1 MKRLLAVVSVFE
13 AFALATFARNRWF
26 LASPQGGSVTFTVD
40 AFGERW
46 AAYLLWL
53 VLTPVLV
60 LGLHYTL
67 EAIGAPDPSL
77 SSRRRGTPS
86 TGFF

>member
-26 LASPQGGSVTFTVD
+26 SPSPQGGSVTFTVD

-46 AAYLLWL
+46 AAYLL
-53 VLTPVLV
+53 VGTDAGSRPRPPPHAR
-60 LGLHYTL
+60 G
-67 EAIGAPDPSL
+67 PSGRRIRRF

>member
-1 MKRLLAVVSVFE
+1 MKRLIAIVAVFE
-13 AFALATFARNRWF
+13 AFGLAF
-26 LASPQGGSVTFTVD
+26 LALNLWFFASVQGGSVTVAVD

-46 AAYLLWL
+46 AEYVLWL

-67 EAIGAPDPSL
+67 DAFGTPDP
-77 SSRRRGTPS
+77 
-86 TGFF
+86 